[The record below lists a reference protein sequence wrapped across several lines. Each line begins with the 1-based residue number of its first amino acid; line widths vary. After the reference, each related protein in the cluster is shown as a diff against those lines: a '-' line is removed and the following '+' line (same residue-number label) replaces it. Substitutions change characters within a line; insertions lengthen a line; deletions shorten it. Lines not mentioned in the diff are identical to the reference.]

1 MKYAFDIIGVS
12 PVLHFFNQ
20 QVQSRKCLPTQGV
33 EYLGTQACTLDA
45 FLETAESVTP
55 KLSWNTDEVVETVI
69 SFWMNNSDSI
79 RYWKSRLQD
88 AGKDN
93 LIVARLADIKALQ
106 SEFELLLNQDF

>member
-20 QVQSRKCLPTQGV
+20 QLQSGQSQPNQGV
-33 EYLGTQACTLDA
+33 EYLGTHTCTLDA

-55 KLSWNTDEVVETVI
+55 KMSWNSDEVVETVI

-79 RYWKSRLQD
+79 CYWKSRLKD

>member
-20 QVQSRKCLPTQGV
+20 QVQSSKNQPNQGV
-33 EYLGTQACTLDA
+33 EYLGTHACTLDA
-45 FLETAESVTP
+45 FIETAESITP
-55 KLSWNTDEVVETVI
+55 KMSWNNDEVVETVI

-93 LIVARLADIKALQ
+93 VIVARLADIKALQ

>member
-20 QVQSRKCLPTQGV
+20 QVQNGKSQPTQGV
-33 EYLGTQACTLDA
+33 EYFGTYACTLDA
-45 FLETAESVTP
+45 FIETAESITP
-55 KLSWNTDEVVETVI
+55 KMSWNTDEVVETVI

-93 LIVARLADIKALQ
+93 LIVARLADIKSLQ